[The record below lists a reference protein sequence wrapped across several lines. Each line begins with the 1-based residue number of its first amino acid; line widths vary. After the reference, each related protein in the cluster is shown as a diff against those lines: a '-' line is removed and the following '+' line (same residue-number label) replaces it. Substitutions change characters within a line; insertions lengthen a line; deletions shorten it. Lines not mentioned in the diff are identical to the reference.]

1 LIFDFPILAVF
12 CIRELYLTIGLFLL
26 SFGILELRVKK
37 IGLLIGTRPDAI
49 KMAPVALALKETE
62 DFKPFIIASAQHRA
76 LLDQVI
82 RIFKLKVDIDFNLM
96 RKDQDLFYITK
107 SLIKNMKEVLEK
119 QALDLL
125 LVQGDTTTS
134 FVAALCAFYKKIPIG
149 HIEAG
154 LRTFD
159 KYQPFPEEI
168 NRVFIDD
175 ISDLLFSPTEWSRDN
190 LIKGGVP
197 EEKIYVTG
205 NTGIDSLLW
214 IKDNTKPEQKIKKL
228 IPKEKKLILFTC
240 HRRESFGTPIEHIF
254 RAVKKISERKDVVIV
269 YPVHPNPNVKKPA
282 EKILGGIPN
291 VKLIEPVSYKNMVF
305 LLSKSYLVL
314 TDSGG
319 IQEEAPSFE
328 VPVFVLRNKTE
339 RPEGVRAGVARLL
352 GTRKNRIIDEVS
364 TLLDY
369 KNERKKMIK
378 GENPYGDGRASAR
391 ILKAIKKFLG

>member
-1 LIFDFPILAVF
+1 
-12 CIRELYLTIGLFLL
+12 
-26 SFGILELRVKK
+26 
-37 IGLLIGTRPDAI
+37 
-49 KMAPVALALKETE
+49 MAPVALALKGTK
-62 DFKPFIIASAQHRA
+62 DFKPFIIASAQHRE

-82 RIFKLKVDIDFNLM
+82 QLFDLEVDIDFNLM
-96 RKDQDLFYITK
+96 KKNQDLFYITR
-107 SLIKNMKEVLEK
+107 SLIKNMKQILRK

-134 FVAALCAFYKKIPIG
+134 FVAALCAFYERIPIG

-175 ISDLLFSPTEWSRDN
+175 ISDLLFSPTQWSRNN
-190 LIKGGVP
+190 LIKCGIP
-197 EEKIYVTG
+197 EGKIYVTG

-214 IKDNTKPEQKIKKL
+214 IKDNTKPEQKIEKL
-228 IPKEKKLILFTC
+228 IPKRKKLILFTC
-240 HRRESFGTPIEHIF
+240 HRRESFGSPIEHIF
-254 RAVKKISERKDVVIV
+254 KAVKKIAERKDVVIV

-282 EKILGGIPN
+282 EKILGGIPSI
-291 VKLIEPVSYKNMVF
+291 KLIKPVSYKNMVF

-319 IQEEAPSFE
+319 IQEEAPSFK

-339 RPEGVRAGVARLL
+339 RPEGVKAGVARLL
-352 GTRKNRIIDEVS
+352 GTRKRRIIDEVS
-364 TLLDY
+364 LLLDDE
-369 KNERKKMIK
+369 NERKKMITGK
-378 GENPYGDGRASAR
+378 NPYGDGRASNR
-391 ILKAIKKFLG
+391 ILEAIKKFF